1 MLSYEFCS
9 INGCTLT
16 KRCEESENHVH
27 FFSVVVKYS
36 SKIKI

>member
-16 KRCEESENHVH
+16 KWCEVRKSCA
-27 FFSVVVKYS
+27 FFSVVKYS